1 MYVTVSLEAEKTK
14 ELEQYI
20 KAILPEIINENIFK
34 DQNRLKSMINECVK
48 GQIKATIN
56 DLMQAKYFRD
66 FLRDKIMQEIGMG
79 WLESGE
85 GTND

>member
-1 MYVTVSLEAEKTK
+1 MYLTISLDVEKTK

-34 DQNRLKSMINECVK
+34 DQNKLKSMINECVK

-56 DLMQAKYFRD
+56 DLMQGKDFRD
-66 FLRDKIMQEIGMG
+66 YLRDKIMQEIGMNKS
-79 WLESGE
+79 EV
-85 GTND
+85 